1 METATDKIINNEA
14 LVNEISYPKISM
26 GISVLIVNCS
36 TGDCILIFLYIVK
49 VTNFQAMS
57 RNLSPQVINILNTNP
72 NSNIVST
79 NSYKKNKM
87 IVESYAAAS
96 MQATIEL
103 IIQTIK
109 RNADITLKSCTKNW
123 CSYYIPIETLTNKVK
138 CEFIIAEKYKSKTG
152 TRAAYD
158 KFAAINGSLPD
169 FTKISKAYT
178 EHDDIILKI
187 ELE

>member
-1 METATDKIINNEA
+1 MSKI
-14 LVNEISYPKISM
+14 LVSSITIKNDLLYSTNLLDEFCTIKIY
-26 GISVLIVNCS
+26 IPAS
-36 TGDCILIFLYIVK
+36 T
-49 VTNFQAMS
+49 Q
-57 RNLSPQVINILNTNP
+57 LSPEAIDLLNTNN

-79 NSYKKNKM
+79 NPYKKNRM

-152 TRAAYD
+152 TPAAYD

-169 FTKISKAYT
+169 FTEISKAYT
-178 EHDDIILKI
+178 EHDDIILNI

>member
-1 METATDKIINNEA
+1 
-14 LVNEISYPKISM
+14 
-26 GISVLIVNCS
+26 
-36 TGDCILIFLYIVK
+36 
-49 VTNFQAMS
+49 MS
-57 RNLSPQVINILNTNP
+57 RILVSSITIKNDLLYSTNLLDEFCSVKIYIPALTQLSPEAINLLNTNP

-87 IVESYAAAS
+87 IVESYASAS

-109 RNADITLKSCTKNW
+109 RNADITLKGCEKNW
-123 CSYYIPIETLTNKVK
+123 CSYNIPIETLTNKVK

-152 TRAAYD
+152 TPAAYD
-158 KFAAINGSLPD
+158 KFKTINGSLPD
-169 FTKISKAYT
+169 FTKISKEYT
-178 EHDDIILKI
+178 AHDDIILKI

>member
-1 METATDKIINNEA
+1 MSKILVSSITIKNNLLYSTNLLDEFCTVKIYIPA
-14 LVNEISYPKISM
+14 L
-26 GISVLIVNCS
+26 
-36 TGDCILIFLYIVK
+36 T
-49 VTNFQAMS
+49 Q
-57 RNLSPQVINILNTNP
+57 LSPEAIDLLNTNP

-87 IVESYAAAS
+87 IVESYASAS

-109 RNADITLKSCTKNW
+109 RNADITLKGCEKNW
-123 CSYYIPIETLTNKVK
+123 CSYNIPIETLSNEVK
-138 CEFIIAEKYKSKTG
+138 CEFIIAEKYKSETG
-152 TRAAYD
+152 TPAAYD

-178 EHDDIILKI
+178 AHDDIILKI